1 MSSNPAGTP
10 VEAALKPP
18 RAPAS
23 LPVLLVVYALGG
35 LLATDAYLP
44 SMPMLPAVFGT
55 TATAVQFTLTAY
67 FAGVTL
73 ANLFYGPL
81 SDRYGRRPVLL
92 FGGVAFLL
100 ATLACAL
107 ATSIEMLTIGRF
119 AQGAAVCSLT
129 VTSRATV
136 RELYDDRRVTK
147 INAYIAMAEGLAP
160 ALGPVIGAEILL
172 LLGWRWNFF
181 LVFAIAGGALIAL
194 FFVLPESNVR
204 KNRHALELGPIM
216 RVYGRL
222 LVTRDFIGPVTCA
235 GLIFGTLILYIT
247 VAPFMLIDEMGL
259 SERQYSLAQGTIVVF
274 YIIGLVGTS
283 RLIHHLR
290 PWVLLTAG
298 LLCINAGG
306 ILMLG
311 LALAGYHD
319 FWAFVAPFGVYTL
332 GIGIAMAPMMTRALS
347 SYRQATGSVA
357 ALMGTVTM
365 GCAYVGS
372 QVATVIY
379 DATTLPIAWAVAAT
393 SLGALVVYG
402 LSEIGRKEHLAFEPT
417 AGHSD

>member
-1 MSSNPAGTP
+1 
-10 VEAALKPP
+10 
-18 RAPAS
+18 

-44 SMPMLPAVFGT
+44 SMPMLPGVFDT

-92 FGGVAFLL
+92 FGGIAFLL

-136 RELYDDRRVTK
+136 RELYDDQKVTK

-181 LVFAIAGGALIAL
+181 LVFAIAGLALLAL

-204 KNRHALELGPIM
+204 RNRHALKPLPILQVYM
-216 RVYGRL
+216 RVL
-222 LVTRDFIGPVTCA
+222 LTRDFIGPVLSA
-235 GLIFGTLILYIT
+235 GLIFGALILYIT
-247 VAPFMLIDEMGL
+247 VAPFVLIDEFGM
-259 SERQYSLAQGTIVVF
+259 SERQYSLAQGAIVIC
-274 YIIGLVGTS
+274 YIVGLVGTS
-283 RLIHHLR
+283 RLVHWLK
-290 PWVLLTAG
+290 PWMLLTAG
-298 LLCINAGG
+298 LLFINAGG
-306 ILMLG
+306 FLLLG
-311 LALAGYHD
+311 LALAGYET
-319 FWAFVAPFGVYTL
+319 FWAFVGPFGVYSL

-357 ALMGTVTM
+357 ALMGTLTM
-365 GCAYVGS
+365 GCAYIGS

-379 DATTLPIAWAVAAT
+379 DATTLPIAWAVAIT
-393 SLGALVVYG
+393 SFGALVIYG
-402 LSEIGRKEHLAFEPT
+402 LSEVGRREHKARARSL
-417 AGHSD
+417 GHHHGD